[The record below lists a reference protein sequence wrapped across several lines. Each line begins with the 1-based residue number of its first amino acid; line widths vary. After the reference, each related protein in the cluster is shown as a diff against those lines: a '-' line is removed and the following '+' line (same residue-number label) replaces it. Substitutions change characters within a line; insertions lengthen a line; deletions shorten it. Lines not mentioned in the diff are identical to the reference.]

1 MQRCTVLANSFCLSS
16 LKKKNAVANPRSKE
30 GSSEY
35 EVTWEESLRQQ
46 TRKGKKKV
54 SSDISM
60 SIDTPLLC
68 LPISLINLPRDSM
81 ACWVPFV
88 LRSGAQTRLAPGFL
102 VNFSQLLLPSA
113 NAPSFDGVHILS
125 TSLWATAECPP
136 HGNTDENMLF
146 SPLFL
151 KTAQKRVL
159 CFGRHPSKA

>member
-1 MQRCTVLANSFCLSS
+1 
-16 LKKKNAVANPRSKE
+16 
-30 GSSEY
+30 
-35 EVTWEESLRQQ
+35 
-46 TRKGKKKV
+46 
-54 SSDISM
+54 
-60 SIDTPLLC
+60 
-68 LPISLINLPRDSM
+68 M
-81 ACWVPFV
+81 ACWVLFV

-113 NAPSFDGVHILS
+113 NAPSFDRVHILS